1 MYKSYECLF
10 LSVLLFTFING
21 TIYSSNI
28 IPADNPNIQYFGRW
42 DFTTPAAPTHS
53 WPGVYIYAEFEGTS
67 IGIRTN
73 DNACWYNV
81 FIDDTL
87 FSIFHG
93 TSPSVSSY
101 TLKDSLPD
109 GQHKILI
116 TLRGETSWTKFSFN
130 GFILDDGKNLLPP
143 PPKPDR
149 KIEFIGDSYT
159 SASGNEWTGPD
170 AAPSDSY
177 TNIYKGFGSI
187 IARHYNSQYNMTSRG
202 GIGLVHDWQDNYS
215 NNMPDFFDR
224 TLFYTPLPK
233 WDFSKWIPNLVVICL
248 GLNDYSGWGGYSN
261 PIPSYEAQLFRDRY
275 HEFISTIRD
284 DYPGVKILCVAAND
298 VTWIKQQ
305 VSQVVQEENSVGY
318 NDVFYTYFPYYS
330 GEYVNSG
337 HPNVVAHQ
345 KIADTLISV
354 IDTLNAWVSYIDTT
368 APRILNLPDTLFNV
382 NSISY
387 NLTVETDKN
396 ANVRFST
403 QDKTYELM
411 ENTFTTTGKH
421 EHSVTLNLEQGH
433 KYTYYIRAIDVNG
446 NVMDSSAVINFL
458 VDTTKDVFSWN
469 TVGYDDSDWG
479 KGFTPLGNDGSP
491 DNSTE
496 LASATT
502 VYFRHSL
509 VLKNVSSIND
519 MRIYIAGHD
528 GDIIYLNGHQID
540 RININSNLNAT
551 YNTYADSKMDIS
563 NTIILGQLTGLNYL
577 RNGENVFAIEVHSR
591 FTDKP
596 DIAFDIQIFDKTD
609 YVYYAAGSEW
619 NYYDKGNK
627 PGDQLGDKITGIENY
642 TGSSIPV
649 QIHLYSNY
657 PNPFNPET
665 NITFDLNKR
674 ENVQLKI
681 YNMLGQL
688 IKTLVNSELE
698 PGKYHFKFDGQNFA
712 SGIYFYQLKTG
723 EFNQVKKM
731 VLMK

>member
-1 MYKSYECLF
+1 MRRYYKYLF
-10 LSVLLFTFING
+10 LAILLLVTINS
-21 TIYSSNI
+21 TVYSTNLIS
-28 IPADNPNIQYFGRW
+28 ADNPYIQYFGRW
-42 DFTTPAAPTHS
+42 DFSIPSAPTHS

-93 TSPSVSSY
+93 TSSSVSSY
-101 TLKDSLPD
+101 ILKDSLPD

-130 GFILDDGKNLLPP
+130 GFVLDDGKNLLPP

-187 IARHYNSQYNMTSRG
+187 IARHYNAQYNMTGRG

-215 NNMPDFFDR
+215 NNMPDYFGR

-248 GLNDYSGWGGYSN
+248 GLNDYSGWGGYSG
-261 PIPSYEAQLFRDRY
+261 PIPPYMAQLFRDGY

-298 VTWIKQQ
+298 LSWIKQQ
-305 VSQVVQEENSVGY
+305 VSQVVNDENSMGY
-318 NDVFYTYFPYYS
+318 KDVFYTYFPYYS

-337 HPNVVAHQ
+337 HPDVNAHR
-345 KIADTLISV
+345 KIADELISV
-354 IDTLNAWVSYIDTT
+354 IDTLNAWVPYKDTT
-368 APRILNLPDTLFNV
+368 APRFLNLPDTLFNV

-387 NLTVETDKN
+387 NLTVQTDKN
-396 ANVRFST
+396 ATVKYST
-403 QDKTYELM
+403 QDKSYEQM
-411 ENTFTTTGKH
+411 ENTFSNTGKH
-421 EHSVTLNLEQGH
+421 EHSVNINLEQGKH
-433 KYTYYIRAIDVNG
+433 YTYYIRAADING
-446 NVMDSSAVINFL
+446 NASDSSVIVHFQ
-458 VDTTKDVFSWN
+458 VDTTKDIFSWN
-469 TVGYDDSDWG
+469 SVGYDDSKWE
-479 KGFTPLGNDGSP
+479 KGNTPLGNDGSP
-491 DNSTE
+491 GNSTE
-496 LASATT
+496 LASAAT

-509 VLKNVSSIND
+509 MFDNVSSIND

-528 GDIIYLNGHQID
+528 GDIIYLNGSQIG
-540 RININSNLNAT
+540 RININPNLDVT
-551 YNTYADSKMDIS
+551 YNTFADSKMDIS
-563 NTIILGQLTGLNYL
+563 NTIVLGQLSGLSYL
-577 RNGENVFAIEVHSR
+577 RNGENVFAVEVHSG

-596 DIAFDIQIFDKTD
+596 GIAFDIQIFDKND

-627 PGDQLGDKITGIENY
+627 PGEQLADKLTGIKDYAE
-642 TGSSIPV
+642 GKIPV
-649 QIHLYSNY
+649 LIHLYFNY

-665 NITFDLNKR
+665 NISFDLNKR
-674 ENVQLKI
+674 NNVQLKI
-681 YNMLGQL
+681 YNVLGQL
-688 IKTLVNSELE
+688 VKTLVNDELE
-698 PGKYHFKFDGQNFA
+698 PGKYNYKFDGQNFA
-712 SGIYFYQLKTG
+712 SGIYFYRLKTG

-731 VLMK
+731 LLLK